1 MPLGSEGSVHLRK
14 TRKRKPVKS
23 LYSDEQRFK
32 KWYMFVGNLRDV
44 CDSSEIVHWFSELLY
59 RIQHFPRSQVVVV
72 DARFE
77 ADCMD
82 QITFQYRT
90 NQDAFVDE

>member
-1 MPLGSEGSVHLRK
+1 MHLRK

-32 KWYMFVGNLRDV
+32 KWYVFEGNLRDV
-44 CDSSEIVHWFSELLY
+44 MDTSGIVHWFTELLY
-59 RIQHFPRSQVVVV
+59 RIQHFPYSQVVVV

-90 NQDAFVDE
+90 DQDVYIEE